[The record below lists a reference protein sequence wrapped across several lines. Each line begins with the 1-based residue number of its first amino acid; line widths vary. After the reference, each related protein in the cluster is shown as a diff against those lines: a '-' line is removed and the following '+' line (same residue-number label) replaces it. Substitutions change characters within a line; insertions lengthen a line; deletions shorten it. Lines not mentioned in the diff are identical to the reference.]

1 MEPRQED
8 KKKVEAVLFTTGKF
22 MAIEEIS
29 NGAGIGSPGYVKEL
43 LEELRKEYE
52 AKDSAMYI
60 QEVEA
65 KFKLN
70 IRKEYGHIANKL
82 VATTEMD
89 NSTTKTLAV
98 IAYKD
103 PAFQSDIIKI
113 RVNKAYDHI
122 HTLREQGLIATEK
135 SGRTNLIK
143 LTPRFY
149 EYFDTAAKEVKEK
162 FDQIVQQQKQS
173 ELQIEQGEDGK
184 VLKDET
190 PVIKEDKEETKEV
203 KL

>member
-1 MEPRQED
+1 MEQRQED

-52 AKDSAMYI
+52 AKDSAMYV
-60 QEVEA
+60 QDVEG

-70 IRKEYGHIANKL
+70 IKKEYGHIANKL

-113 RVNKAYDHI
+113 RGNKAYEHI
-122 HTLREQGLIATEK
+122 KKFAEMGLVNKKKIGHTAELTLTEQ
-135 SGRTNLIK
+135 
-143 LTPRFY
+143 FH
-149 EYFDTAAKEVKEK
+149 EYFNVNKGDELTA
-162 FDQIVQQQKQS
+162 
-173 ELQIEQGEDGK
+173 
-184 VLKDET
+184 
-190 PVIKEDKEETKEV
+190 
-203 KL
+203 

>member
-1 MEPRQED
+1 MEQRQED

-22 MAIEEIS
+22 MTIEEVS
-29 NGAGIGSPGYVKEL
+29 NGAGIGSSDYTKEL

-52 AKDSAMYI
+52 NKNSAMYI
-60 QEVEA
+60 QQVEG

-70 IRKEYGHIANKL
+70 IKKEYGYIANKL

-103 PAFQSDIIKI
+103 PAMQSEIIKI
-113 RVNKAYDHI
+113 RGNKAYDHVA
-122 HTLREQGLIATEK
+122 TLREQGLISTEK

-143 LTPRFY
+143 LTPKFY
-149 EYFDTAAKEVKEK
+149 EYFDTAAKEVKDK
-162 FDQIVQQQKQS
+162 FDEVVQQQKQA
-173 ELQIEQGEDGK
+173 EQAIDSQ
-184 VLKDET
+184 
-190 PVIKEDKEETKEV
+190 EEKRNVGQPQNLNQAEPTNNQQC
-203 KL
+203 